1 MAARDYTLTSRRPPA
16 KLFWSATVYDVATRC
31 LIDNEQ
37 QRGDRGS
44 RDADL
49 GTTPTAPSTC
59 TSARPPPPAG
69 RRTGSRPSPANWFSY
84 FRLYGPL
91 EPYFD
96 RTWKL
101 ADITPT
107 T

>member
-1 MAARDYTLTSRRPPA
+1 MPAGVPA
-16 KLFWSATVYDVATRC
+16 KLFWSATVYDVGTRC
-31 LIDNEQ
+31 LIDNDQ

-49 GTTPTAPSTC
+49 DTNPDGSVDLYFGPTAPE
-59 TSARPPPPAG
+59 AG
-69 RRTGSRPSPANWFSY
+69 ETNWVQTIPGQHWFSY

-91 EPYFD
+91 EAYFD

-101 ADITPT
+101 GDITPA
-107 T
+107 